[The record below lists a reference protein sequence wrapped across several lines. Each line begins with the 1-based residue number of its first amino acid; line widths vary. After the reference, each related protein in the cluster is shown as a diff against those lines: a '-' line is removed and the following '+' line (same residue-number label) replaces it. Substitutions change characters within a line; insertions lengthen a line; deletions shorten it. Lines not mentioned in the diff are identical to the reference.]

1 MANRYQDRSFRDDDD
16 YGRDDY
22 GRDERRAGG
31 QPETDPLAELA
42 RLIGQ
47 TDHFDD
53 VKRRAPPAPADDPV
67 DHFESIDQFGPVDQF
82 GAVDHFEPAPP
93 IESAG
98 PPSWIQRR
106 MVQPDPQV
114 QAAPPVETAPH
125 PVLRRAAVYPDNEP
139 QHHEPEPYHE
149 AADRYDDVLFGRLPD
164 GRNAH
169 AYEDQ
174 FPRESY
180 PEAPFDY
187 QGYGE
192 VEDEPAP
199 RRRGRMTTVVAVL
212 ALAVIGTGAAY
223 AYRNYAGTAR
233 NGAPPVI
240 KADSEPNK
248 ILPQKV
254 ASGDAVSKLI
264 QDRMTTE
271 NGTELMVSREEQP
284 VDVKEATTSSP
295 RVVFPPLNQ
304 NTNPP
309 PTASVTPNVRPPA
322 TVANGT
328 VAGDEPRRVRTLT
341 VRGDQSDLAAA
352 AVARPETPAAPVASP
367 ARHAPPATSAP
378 AGNAPLAL
386 SPQAES
392 RMQVASTNPGQHAP
406 ASVGTGGYLVQVSS
420 QRNEAD
426 AQASFRALQHKF
438 PSVLGS
444 RSALVKRAD
453 LGAKGV
459 YYRAMVGPF
468 GSSEEASRFCG
479 SLKSAGGQCVIQRN

>member
-1 MANRYQDRSFRDDDD
+1 MANRYQDRPFRDDGG

-22 GRDERRAGG
+22 GRDEHRASD

-47 TDHFDD
+47 TDPFEDI
-53 VKRRAPPAPADDPV
+53 KRSAPPAPVDDPV
-67 DHFESIDQFGPVDQF
+67 DRYDPVDS
-82 GAVDHFEPAPP
+82 FEPVPP
-93 IESAG
+93 VEVEPAS
-98 PPSWIQRR
+98 PPSWMQRR
-106 MVQPDPQV
+106 MVQPDPPL
-114 QAAPPVETAPH
+114 QAVPPVETAPH

-139 QHHEPEPYHE
+139 QVQDPEPYYQ
-149 AADRYDDVLFGRLPD
+149 ADTDRYDDVLFGQLPD
-164 GRNAH
+164 GRGAQV
-169 AYEDQ
+169 YEDQ
-174 FPRESY
+174 FPPETY
-180 PEAPFDY
+180 PEAPF
-187 QGYGE
+187 GYHGSYDVE
-192 VEDEPAP
+192 EDEPAP
-199 RRRGRMTTVVAVL
+199 RRRGGMATVVAVL
-212 ALAVIGTGAAY
+212 ALAVVGTGAAY

-233 NGAPPVI
+233 NGPPPVI
-240 KADSEPNK
+240 KADAEPNK

-264 QDRMTTE
+264 QDRMSTE
-271 NGTELMVSREEQP
+271 NGTEQMVSREEQP
-284 VDVKEATTSSP
+284 VDVREATASGP

-309 PTASVTPNVRPPA
+309 PVASVTPNVRPPA
-322 TVANGT
+322 TVASGA

-341 VRGDQSDLAAA
+341 VRGDQTDLAAA
-352 AVARPETPAAPVASP
+352 AVARPEAQAAPATAST
-367 ARHAPPATSAP
+367 RHAPAATAASGA
-378 AGNAPLAL
+378 NAPLAL
-386 SPQAES
+386 SAEQ
-392 RMQVASTNPGQHAP
+392 RMHVASTNSGQHVP
-406 ASVGTGGYLVQVSS
+406 AAAGTGGYLVQVSS

-426 AQASFRALQHKF
+426 AQASFRVLQNKF

-479 SLKSAGGQCVIQRN
+479 SLKSAGGQCVVQRN

>member
-1 MANRYQDRSFRDDDD
+1 MAHRYQDRSFRDDGE

-22 GRDERRAGG
+22 GRDERRASG
-31 QPETDPLAELA
+31 PAETDPLAELA

-47 TDHFDD
+47 TDPFAD
-53 VKRRAPPAPADDPV
+53 VKRSAPPPAPADDPV
-67 DHFESIDQFGPVDQF
+67 DHFEHRFD
-82 GAVDHFEPAPP
+82 
-93 IESAG
+93 
-98 PPSWIQRR
+98 
-106 MVQPDPQV
+106 
-114 QAAPPVETAPH
+114 PVEDDAEPSGQRPAVMDSKTDGSARSAAGRLRRRRSA
-125 PVLRRAAVYPDNEP
+125 VLRRAAVYPDNEP
-139 QHHEPEPYHE
+139 HVQHHEPESYHE

-164 GRNAH
+164 GRDAH

-174 FPRESY
+174 FPPERY

-199 RRRGRMTTVVAVL
+199 RRRGGMATVVAVL

-233 NGAPPVI
+233 SGAPPVI
-240 KADSEPNK
+240 KADAEPNK
-248 ILPQKV
+248 ILPQRV
-254 ASGDAVSKLI
+254 GSGDAVGKLI
-264 QDRMTTE
+264 QDRMSTE
-271 NGTELMVSREEQP
+271 DGTEQMVSREEQP
-284 VDVKEATTSSP
+284 VDVKDATTSGP

-309 PTASVTPNVRPPA
+309 PAASVTPNVRPPA

-352 AVARPETPAAPVASP
+352 AVARPETPAAPVAPP
-367 ARHAPPATSAP
+367 ARHAPPATTAP
-378 AGNAPLAL
+378 AGNVPLAL
-386 SPQAES
+386 SPQAEP

-406 ASVGTGGYLVQVSS
+406 AVAGTGGYLVQISS